1 MRCLYYTIHCNKS
14 FNSFYSVYSIY
25 FIILIIIVCR
35 MSILIIKKIPDV
47 LMINK
52 LINCLSVRMM
62 SKFGQIYWISGTTV
76 FLFFV
81 LLYC

>member
-1 MRCLYYTIHCNKS
+1 MCCLYYTIHCNKS

-35 MSILIIKKIPDV
+35 MSILIKKIPDV

-76 FLFFV
+76 FQFFV